1 MKAIDLE
8 LIEDES
14 RQNKNSRFS
23 SGITRSYPMNPKFLA
38 TAQTTVGT
46 LVLDLETQAQSI
58 KFCYALSRLL

>member
-1 MKAIDLE
+1 MWGDSDSLLTTVQSYKRDF
-8 LIEDES
+8 
-14 RQNKNSRFS
+14 K
-23 SGITRSYPMNPKFLA
+23 ITGMNPKFLA